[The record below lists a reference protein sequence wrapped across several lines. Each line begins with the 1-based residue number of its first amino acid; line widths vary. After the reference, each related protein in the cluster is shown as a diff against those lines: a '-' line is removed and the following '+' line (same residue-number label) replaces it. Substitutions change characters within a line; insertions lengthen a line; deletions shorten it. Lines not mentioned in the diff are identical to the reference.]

1 MALAVLGLDRNCS
14 IADVRLARRGL
25 ARSLHPDVGGR
36 NDDMVRLNRAVD
48 VVIAHL
54 RSSAVPEAPTSR
66 EPEGW
71 MVDRPSFTVDVLPV
85 EAFEWLVFAARILGD
100 LVDEEPPYALEVL
113 IDGRPENWCRLEV
126 VPDAGSSTVS
136 IIADM
141 SDPTDLVTLWVMT
154 INEVASGDET
164 GR

>member
-1 MALAVLGLDRNCS
+1 MALTVLGLARNCS
-14 IADVRLARRGL
+14 IADVHLARRRLAR
-25 ARSLHPDVGGR
+25 AMHPDVGGR

-54 RSSAVPEAPTSR
+54 RSSTEPDLPTAR
-66 EPEGW
+66 EPEHW

-113 IDGRPENWCRLEV
+113 IDGHPEKWCRLEV

-141 SDPTDLVTLWVMT
+141 SEPTDLVTLWVTT
-154 INEVASGDET
+154 INDVATVDESGQ
-164 GR
+164 